1 MNIET
6 MTGGVV
12 LFWSTL
18 LRRFVSVIDD
28 SSNDIYGNDE
38 TKDDVEAQRS
48 AKDSHE
54 QMLIRH
60 LLFRPRDR
68 RQRTGRGGRDS
79 GAKFCWWTMCLDH
92 LPPLRFRKRS
102 RLRNTNKE
110 KGQRRQTRLHRRQP
124 LNSLH
129 NETLPPADSISNS
142 KF

>member
-6 MTGGVV
+6 MTGEVV

-68 RQRTGRGGRDS
+68 RQRTGRVGEIREQSSVGGR
-79 GAKFCWWTMCLDH
+79 CVWIT
-92 LPPLRFRKRS
+92 S
-102 RLRNTNKE
+102 R
-110 KGQRRQTRLHRRQP
+110 H
-124 LNSLH
+124 
-129 NETLPPADSISNS
+129 
-142 KF
+142 